1 MCSLLILLILTA
13 AMEGY
18 HYAHSLLSTF
28 GMVAFV
34 AGGYAACTSKRSL
47 IILLLL
53 ATPWIIAEWFFPSSQ
68 VVYMS
73 CFFFSYLIVLLFRM
87 VLASDEITSNT
98 L

>member
-1 MCSLLILLILTA
+1 MENSSNEKRQERLLLLFQNYKMFSFMCSLLILLILTA

-53 ATPWIIAEWFFPSSQ
+53 ATP
-68 VVYMS
+68 
-73 CFFFSYLIVLLFRM
+73 
-87 VLASDEITSNT
+87 
-98 L
+98 